1 MQRPEQAM
9 HKDVAKH
16 IRARGVPGLVWWHT
30 QNGARYGGKNPAM
43 HGAIM
48 KSLGVRAGVSDFVFL
63 YDGRFYALEL
73 KAIGGGNP
81 TEEQQKFIA
90 DVNAA
95 GGFAVCAKG
104 LDLALKVLE
113 AWGLVKGAAQ

>member
-1 MQRPEQAM
+1 VNRPEQDM

-73 KAIGGGNP
+73 KAIGGKP
-81 TEEQQKFIA
+81 TEAQQQFMD
-90 DVNAA
+90 DVNKA
-95 GGFAVCAKG
+95 GGYALCVAG
-104 LDLALKVLE
+104 LDLALKVLR
-113 AWGLVKGAAQ
+113 AWGLLRGEAA